1 MMSSSIGPL
10 RRLSKQHVSFNIG
23 RREAQ
28 IDSDDALL
36 CASVNGHREMCWLSS
51 ADAPHRRPEW
61 VLTGYS
67 ATLKR
72 VERIEVGAGLADALQ
87 VGQ

>member
-1 MMSSSIGPL
+1 MSSSISPL
-10 RRLSKQHVSFNIG
+10 RRRLKQHVSFNIG

-28 IDSDDALL
+28 IDSDEVLL
-36 CASVNGHREMCWLSS
+36 CASVNGHREMCWLSCV
-51 ADAPHRRPEW
+51 DAPHRRPEW

-72 VERIEVGAGLADALQ
+72 VERIEVGTGLADALQ

>member
-1 MMSSSIGPL
+1 VEQ
-10 RRLSKQHVSFNIG
+10 REG
-23 RREAQ
+23 RFRDRTACEA
-28 IDSDDALL
+28 L

-51 ADAPHRRPEW
+51 VDAPHRRPEW